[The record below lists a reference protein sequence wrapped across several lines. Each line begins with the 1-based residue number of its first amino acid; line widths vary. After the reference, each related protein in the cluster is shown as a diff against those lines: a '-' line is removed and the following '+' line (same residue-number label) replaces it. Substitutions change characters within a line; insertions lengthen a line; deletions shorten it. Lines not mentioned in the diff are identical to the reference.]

1 MTRDEMIE
9 VMARAYATRWRAL
22 WIDAGLDA
30 AKVPSWEEL
39 GPMTKSA
46 TLSCVKAQFSALEAA
61 GYVVVKKDAASE
73 ALTMMTDGSA
83 VSQWV
88 VDDFVAALASQQE
101 KADG

>member
-9 VMARAYATRWRAL
+9 VMARAYVEKWRAL

-39 GPMTKSA
+39 GPMVRSA
-46 TLSCVKAQFSALEAA
+46 TLSCVEGQLSAIEAA

-73 ALTMMTDGSA
+73 ALAMMTDGGA

-101 KADG
+101 KTDG